1 MIGVDVTFDFD
12 VTVPNPPWMDANE
25 DDILSVHSRRSR
37 TVVLREAEEAEAV
50 AKLQQGMLM
59 MEEMGICARFGN
71 ELCRNMLMRNEGD
84 VNVAVEALWALAP
97 LAGPLAGPRFD
108 HVLN

>member
-25 DDILSVHSRRSR
+25 DEILSVHSRRSR
-37 TVVLREAEEAEAV
+37 TVVLREAEEAAAV

-59 MEEMGICARFGN
+59 MEEMGLCARFGT
-71 ELCRNMLMRNEGD
+71 EMCRNMLMRNEAD
-84 VNVAVEALWALAP
+84 FEAAVDALMQLAP
-97 LAGPLAGPRFD
+97 HSLRF
-108 HVLN
+108 

>member
-1 MIGVDVTFDFD
+1 MIGVDVMFDFD

-25 DDILSVHSRRSR
+25 DGILSVHSRRSR

-59 MEEMGICARFGN
+59 MEEMGFCDRFGP
-71 ELCRNMLMRNEGD
+71 EMCRNILKHKKADFEAAVDALMQ
-84 VNVAVEALWALAP
+84 LAP
-97 LAGPLAGPRFD
+97 CALKVFK
-108 HVLN
+108 